1 MAAAAVRE
9 AENENKT
16 SNHEFKECR
25 QINSK
30 GKNQKAQQTPTQP
43 CRKGVLDIK
52 DSPESARDWYR
63 GSNVGHSAQ
72 AGTAAL
78 LLSGKHD

>member
-9 AENENKT
+9 DENENKN
-16 SNHEFKECR
+16 SNHEFKGCR

-30 GKNQKAQQTPTQP
+30 GKNRKAQRTPPQP

-52 DSPESARDWYR
+52 DIPESARDWYR
-63 GSNVGHSAQ
+63 GSNVGSSAQ
-72 AGTAAL
+72 AGMAAL